1 MVIRRDVVSF
11 VRRSPRM
18 NPGQVRAL
26 ETLGPQ
32 LILDLPHNEL
42 DTDIAPDTPLL
53 DFAAIY
59 GRTAPL
65 YIELGSGRGET
76 ALAIASAHP
85 ECNYL
90 AFEVFIPGVASSL
103 IGVRDAGLSN
113 VRFAVV
119 DGVAAIRQI
128 IPDRSVRE
136 LRIFFPDP
144 WQKKRHAKRRLIQP
158 AFLTDAARVLEPG
171 GKLFVA
177 TDWEDYAFH
186 ARDVLDQHP
195 LFMNCHEDWAP
206 RDPERPLTK
215 FEKRGIDAGRQI
227 FDLAYQVSA

>member
-1 MVIRRDVVSF
+1 MAIRRDVVSF

-32 LILDLPHNEL
+32 FILDLPHDEL
-42 DTDIAPDTPLL
+42 DTDIAPGTPML
-53 DFAAIY
+53 DFEEMY
-59 GRTAPL
+59 GRPAPL

-85 ECNYL
+85 DCNYL

-113 VRFAVV
+113 VRFAII
-119 DGVAAIRQI
+119 DGAAALRQI
-128 IPDRSVRE
+128 VPDRSVRE
-136 LRIFFPDP
+136 LRVFFPDP
-144 WQKKRHAKRRLIQP
+144 WQKKRHAKRRLIQT
-158 AFLTDAARVLEPG
+158 AFATEVARVLEPG
-171 GKLFVA
+171 GKFFIA
-177 TDWEDYAFH
+177 TDWEDYALH

-195 LFMNCHEDWAP
+195 GFTNSYDGWAP

-227 FDLAYQVSA
+227 FDLVYQVAA